1 MIRQLPGPHVL
12 ILVHQDGVESRGM
25 TSVMSSTSSAI
36 ETWMDSAG
44 LDKACATAVHL
55 RRADDERVVRKIR
68 DAVLCAPP
76 SSGGTT
82 PWARQLS
89 PPSEAAQER
98 IIQDLVGS
106 MAYPSVSLEATATI
120 VSGGMGMK
128 SGLRS
133 PVSPAGVLDL
143 MHDS

>member
-1 MIRQLPGPHVL
+1 MASIETP
-12 ILVHQDGVESRGM
+12 DM
-25 TSVMSSTSSAI
+25 CSTSSPSPLSFLSSPLVLFQFQAI
-36 ETWMDSAG
+36 YYIWSR
-44 LDKACATAVHL
+44 CA
-55 RRADDERVVRKIR
+55 
-68 DAVLCAPP
+68 
-76 SSGGTT
+76 
-82 PWARQLS
+82 
-89 PPSEAAQER
+89 
-98 IIQDLVGS
+98 QDLVGS